1 MKSISFH
8 RRNLPHYYLPNSTY
22 FITFRIKD
30 SIPHKKLLF
39 IKNKYDKLRLK
50 QKNHSAINDNY
61 FYEYDLLLND
71 FKSCKYLDNQELSD
85 IVKAELHKYDGK
97 EYKLICYSIM
107 PNHVHLI
114 FHLAENAR
122 SISKIMQS
130 IKRVSAYKINLKLKR
145 NGSFWQSESY
155 DHIVR
160 DDEEL
165 LEIINYTLLNPVKA
179 GIVENWKDY
188 KNNYFTES
196 W

>member
-1 MKSISFH
+1 MKSITFH
-8 RRNLPHYYLPNSTY
+8 RRNLPHYYIPHSTY
-22 FITFRIKD
+22 FITFRVKN
-30 SIPHKKLLF
+30 SIPLNKLLF

-50 QKNHSAINDNY
+50 QKNHSTINENY

-85 IVKAELHKYDGK
+85 IVKGELYKYDGK

-114 FHLAENAR
+114 FHLTENAR

-160 DDEEL
+160 NEKEL
-165 LEIINYTLLNPVKA
+165 LDIINYTLLNPVKA

-188 KNNYFTES
+188 KNNYLADS